1 MINFCTLF
9 DSYYLDKGIALYR
22 SLERVSEN
30 FTLYIF
36 CFDDRS
42 REILNSMNL
51 KHAVILHHSMFENE
65 ELLKLKGERSKAE
78 YCWTCTPVIIEYVLD
93 YYKVDSCTYIDAD
106 LFFFNDPQILF
117 DEIAEYNANVVITP
131 HRFTNS
137 LKDQRLCKRSGKY
150 CVEFNYFDQ
159 TPNARKALTWWKERC
174 AEWCFH
180 LYEPER
186 MGDQK
191 YIEKFPIL
199 FDGVHELQHLGGGV
213 APWNLRQYVYDSA
226 IDGKIYFKEKKS
238 GKKFPVVFYHFQNL
252 RYLTEECVNAS
263 SETHSKKT
271 KDALYIPYLKEVE
284 KCRNEL
290 KRYGVSFSVKK
301 TYSSNPVIS
310 FLQGNILRYKVKSLS
325 DIYNLKK
332 LI

>member
-42 REILNSMNL
+42 REILNLMNL

-93 YYKVDSCTYIDAD
+93 HYKVNSCTYIDAD

-117 DEIAEYNANVVITP
+117 DEIVEYNANVVITP

-180 LYEPER
+180 SYEPER

-191 YIEKFPIL
+191 YIEKFPTL
-199 FDGVHELQHLGGGV
+199 FNGVHELQHLGGGV
-213 APWNLRQYVYDSA
+213 APWNLRQYVYDGA
-226 IDGKIYFKEKKS
+226 VDKKIYFKEKKS

-252 RYLTEECVNAS
+252 RYLTEECVNVS

-290 KRYGVSFSVKK
+290 KRYEISFSVKK